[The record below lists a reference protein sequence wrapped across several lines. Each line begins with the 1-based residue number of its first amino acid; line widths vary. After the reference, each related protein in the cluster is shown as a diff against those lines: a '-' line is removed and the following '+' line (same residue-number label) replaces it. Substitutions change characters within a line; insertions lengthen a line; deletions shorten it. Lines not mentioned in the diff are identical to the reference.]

1 MFLLALVPL
10 FACTSSDAPLP
21 LGNSGAE
28 RFEVNVQVPENAY
41 FGDLHVHSALS
52 PDAYI
57 QGTRAT
63 VDDAYRYAKGEAIDH
78 VSGRPIQAKRALDF
92 LAVTDHAEYL
102 GLQEGLS

>member
-1 MFLLALVPL
+1 MKSLVKIIQTRPAVFLLALVPL

-28 RFEVNVQVPENAY
+28 RFEVNVQLPVNAY

-63 VDDAYRYAKGEAIDH
+63 VDDATVMPRA
-78 VSGRPIQAKRALDF
+78 RPSTMCRAVRFKRNAPSIF
-92 LAVTDHAEYL
+92 WR
-102 GLQEGLS
+102 